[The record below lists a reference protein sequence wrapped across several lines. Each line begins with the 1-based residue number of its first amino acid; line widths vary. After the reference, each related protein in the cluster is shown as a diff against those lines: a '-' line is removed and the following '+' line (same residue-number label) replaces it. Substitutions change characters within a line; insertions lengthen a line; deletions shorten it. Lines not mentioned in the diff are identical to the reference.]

1 MSLWSEIRH
10 RLDALLRGDRSD
22 RETSEE
28 IRFHLEMEAR
38 MLEEGGHSR
47 SEAERLARVAFGR
60 SAQVQEEVREARG
73 IGWLS
78 DLRRDVSH
86 GLRQLIRAPGFSL
99 VAVLTLALGIGAST
113 AVFSVLDGVL
123 LRPAPMPD
131 AGRLVMLWETDRR
144 SGTSREPG
152 AWPDYLDFQR
162 ETKTL
167 GSVAALRGTVVN
179 LTGLEEPVRLAG
191 VAVTS
196 GYFEM
201 LGVAPILGRTFG
213 SDEAVVGGAHV
224 AVISE
229 GLWRTRLR
237 ADPAVVGQTIS
248 MDEVPRQII
257 GIMPDA
263 ADFGLDQLHAR
274 AAYHGGYA
282 REGRIEVW
290 LPLQPSGPEASR
302 DTHPF
307 LMLGRLADG
316 ASVEVAQAE
325 LAGIAARLETAY
337 RSNIDRGVLVERL
350 VDVVFGPTRPV
361 LWLLTAAV
369 FLVLLVACVN
379 VANLLLARGAA
390 RAREVAV
397 RTALGAGFSRL
408 GRQFLTE
415 ALLLALA
422 GAVVG
427 VGFAYGGLAL
437 LVALAPNDIPRLG
450 EVGIDGRVLAV
461 TLAVTVAVG
470 VGFGLVPTLQA
481 AGLDVLGLVRAE
493 GRGLTAGR
501 TRRRGR
507 DALVVAELALS
518 VVLVVGAGLLIRSF
532 QTVLSVDPGFQAA
545 GVLKAQFQLP
555 ATRYPR
561 DFSRFPDW
569 TEIQAFHAGVL
580 ERARRV
586 PGVEAVAIAA
596 AHPLDAGF
604 TNSFLIVGREAE
616 ARDWPEI
623 TVRGVSADYFATMG
637 VAIQRGR
644 GFDGTD
650 QPRSPAVALINEEAA
665 TRFFADR
672 DPLGQEISFWG
683 IRRRIV
689 GVVGNERV
697 RGLTEPAPPAV
708 YVAITQVPPSDGVVL
723 VKTTDPAR
731 LGPAIR
737 DAVAAGDPAL
747 SVFGVEPLAR
757 TMSDSVAQRRFAM
770 MVLGAFAAVGLALAL
785 IGVYGVVTYTT
796 SLRLREL
803 GIRAA
808 LGAGRGEVVSLVV
821 GEGGRLAAAG
831 IALGWLGALAVS
843 RLLSSLLY
851 GVSTVDP
858 LTFGLVPLLVLLAAI
873 AATWVPAWRAGRV
886 SPVEALRLE

>member
-1 MSLWSEIRH
+1 
-10 RLDALLRGDRSD
+10 
-22 RETSEE
+22 
-28 IRFHLEMEAR
+28 
-38 MLEEGGHSR
+38 
-47 SEAERLARVAFGR
+47 
-60 SAQVQEEVREARG
+60 
-73 IGWLS
+73 
-78 DLRRDVSH
+78 
-86 GLRQLIRAPGFSL
+86 
-99 VAVLTLALGIGAST
+99 
-113 AVFSVLDGVL
+113 
-123 LRPAPMPD
+123 
-131 AGRLVMLWETDRR
+131 
-144 SGTSREPG
+144 
-152 AWPDYLDFQR
+152 
-162 ETKTL
+162 
-167 GSVAALRGTVVN
+167 
-179 LTGLEEPVRLAG
+179 
-191 VAVTS
+191 
-196 GYFEM
+196 
-201 LGVAPILGRTFG
+201 
-213 SDEAVVGGAHV
+213 
-224 AVISE
+224 
-229 GLWRTRLR
+229 
-237 ADPAVVGQTIS
+237 
-248 MDEVPRQII
+248 
-257 GIMPDA
+257 
-263 ADFGLDQLHAR
+263 
-274 AAYHGGYA
+274 
-282 REGRIEVW
+282 
-290 LPLQPSGPEASR
+290 
-302 DTHPF
+302 
-307 LMLGRLADG
+307 
-316 ASVEVAQAE
+316 
-325 LAGIAARLETAY
+325 
-337 RSNIDRGVLVERL
+337 RL

-470 VGFGLVPTLQA
+470 GGFGLVPTLQA

-532 QTVLSVDPGFQAA
+532 QTVLAVHPGFEAA
-545 GVLKAQFQLP
+545 GVLKAQYQLP

-586 PGVEAVAIAA
+586 PGVESVAIAA

-723 VKTTDPAR
+723 VKTADPAR

-737 DAVAAGDPAL
+737 AAVAAGDPAL

-843 RLLSSLLY
+843 RLLTSLLY